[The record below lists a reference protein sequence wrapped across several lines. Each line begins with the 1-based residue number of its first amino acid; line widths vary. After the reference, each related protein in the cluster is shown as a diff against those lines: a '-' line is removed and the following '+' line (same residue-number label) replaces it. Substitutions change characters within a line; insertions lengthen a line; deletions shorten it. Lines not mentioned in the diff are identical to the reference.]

1 MISSMERVEVV
12 RGGGERLPLKTVYRY
27 PHGEMEVGE
36 WFEVPNLKVSDK
48 QKVYNANYRAGRRL
62 GRKFIARVEG
72 EWIRVWRVG

>member
-1 MISSMERVEVV
+1 MEQVQVVREVV
-12 RGGGERLPLKTVYRY
+12 RVPLKTVYRY

-36 WFEVPNLKVSDK
+36 WFEVPYGKPSDK
-48 QKVYNANYRAGRRL
+48 QKVYNANFRAGKRL